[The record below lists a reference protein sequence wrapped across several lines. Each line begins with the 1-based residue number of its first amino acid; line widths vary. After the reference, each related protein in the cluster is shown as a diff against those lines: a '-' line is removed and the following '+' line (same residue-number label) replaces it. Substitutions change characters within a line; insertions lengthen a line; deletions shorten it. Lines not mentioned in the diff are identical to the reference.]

1 MVSLFAAVGPDNSHL
16 LPWGA
21 GLASMHELWDVD
33 EGILRD
39 SDPVELVLAV
49 RALSSSGPPRTY

>member
-1 MVSLFAAVGPDNSHL
+1 MHL
-16 LPWGA
+16 MILAKSALGA
-21 GLASMHELWDVD
+21 GLASMYELWDVD
-33 EGILRD
+33 DRILRD